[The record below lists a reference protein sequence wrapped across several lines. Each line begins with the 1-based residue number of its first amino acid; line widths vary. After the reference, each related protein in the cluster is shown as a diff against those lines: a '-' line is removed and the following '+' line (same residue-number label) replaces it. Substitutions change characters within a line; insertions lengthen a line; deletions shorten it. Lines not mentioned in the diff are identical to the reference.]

1 VEVRSCWHG
10 RASWYVGRDER
21 GLAVLTNRPY
31 LDRIQ
36 ELSMRVRKLEVA
48 LEAAYAATTA
58 DTHPLLRP
66 EARVDIP
73 SMEVTRSDEEKDD
86 ADADDSEL
94 MNSAFS
100 MLSIEEDVRTSRF
113 TSSHYSLW
121 YLDGKEQVQ
130 SNRTVCVCY

>member
-1 VEVRSCWHG
+1 MRFVLAGTAELHG
-10 RASWYVGRDER
+10 MSIGMEI
-21 GLAVLTNRPY
+21 GLVALTNRPY
-31 LDRIQ
+31 PDRIQ

-66 EARVDIP
+66 EARVDI
-73 SMEVTRSDEEKDD
+73 SSVEVARSDEEKDD
-86 ADADDSEL
+86 VDDDEL
-94 MNSAFS
+94 MNSTFS

-130 SNRTVCVCY
+130 SNRMVPLYC